1 MAESPKNIEE
11 NASIQQQNFSPVP
24 FSLVHSDFSSQFVT
38 KDTSEH
44 YEMQEAEEIKKNLE
58 SCHPSAALPLE
69 DSTSMMEV
77 STNYSPVDVP
87 ESNELSLEL
96 SKMSVKENS
105 PINMSCTNDSALSHN
120 MSPEKKG
127 EQLVAQE
134 KLEQPLEISIEE

>member
-1 MAESPKNIEE
+1 MAESPKHIEE
-11 NASIQQQNFSPVP
+11 NASTQQQNFSPVP

-38 KDTSEH
+38 KDTSE
-44 YEMQEAEEIKKNLE
+44 YNEMQEDSKKNLE
-58 SCHPSAALPLE
+58 SCRGPSAALPLE

-105 PINMSCTNDSALSHN
+105 PIKMSCTNDSALSHN

-127 EQLVAQE
+127 EQVTQE
-134 KLEQPLEISIEE
+134 QSLEISIEE

>member
-11 NASIQQQNFSPVP
+11 NASTQQQNFSPVP

-44 YEMQEAEEIKKNLE
+44 NEMQEVSEKNLE

-105 PINMSCTNDSALSHN
+105 PIKMSCTNDSALSHN